1 MLTSD
6 HIYLKPF
13 TLTDVEHLLK
23 LQVTNKDFF
32 EQFSMTRSINYYS
45 IEYQTRLIQRWKQ
58 NAEQD
63 SEYQFGIFRNEDHAL
78 LGTINLF
85 QVQRGPLQSA
95 FIGYF
100 LDKTQNGKGYMTEA
114 VHLIVDYAFSLLHL
128 HRIEAG
134 VMPHNIGSI
143 RVLEKAGFQKEG
155 LARKNVKINNRWEDH
170 ITLAIINPNDI

>member
-1 MLTSD
+1 
-6 HIYLKPF
+6 
-13 TLTDVEHLLK
+13 LLK

-32 EQFSMTRSINYYS
+32 EQFSMTRSIKYYS
-45 IEYQTRLIQRWKQ
+45 IEYQTRLIQRWEQK
-58 NAEQD
+58 AEQD

-114 VHLIVDYAFSLLHL
+114 VRLIVDYAFSLLHL

-134 VMPHNIGSI
+134 VMPRNIGSI
-143 RVLEKAGFQKEG
+143 RVLEKSGFHKEG

-170 ITLAIINPNDI
+170 ITLAIVNPNDI